1 MGDALRL
8 SGRRIVYSI
17 CPLVAGCDSS
27 IASFYDG
34 IADSSMNQ
42 CPQVSLAAGVYVCVC
57 EATAGV
63 YVYVCV

>member
-42 CPQVSLAAGVYVCVC
+42 CPQVSLAAWVYVCV
-57 EATAGV
+57 
-63 YVYVCV
+63 